1 MKAIGYVR
9 VSTEEQA
16 EEGVSL
22 AAQEERI
29 RAYAKLYGL
38 ELVYMFREEGVS
50 ASTLERP
57 KLQEALRSLESGDAE
72 ALIVAK
78 LDRLT
83 RSLRDLLD
91 LIETYFKQDHDEQY
105 ALMSVAEQLD
115 PRTAS
120 GRLVMNI
127 LGAVAQWE
135 LETISERTKAAL
147 KYKRD
152 RGEYTGGGV
161 PYGQMLVDGRLYMD
175 PEEQAAID
183 VAKRLHRQ
191 GMALTK
197 IGRKLLALGY
207 HPRLGRV
214 WAAQQIRRL
223 VKEGGGDAEV

>member
-1 MKAIGYVR
+1 MKVIGYVR

-16 EEGVSL
+16 DQGVSL

-29 RAYAKLYGL
+29 HAYAKLYGL

-57 KLQEALRSLESGDAE
+57 KLQEALRSLESGAAE
-72 ALIVAK
+72 ALVVAK

-83 RSLRDLLD
+83 RSLPDLLA
-91 LIETYFKQDHDEQY
+91 LIGEYFSDSY

-161 PYGQMLVDGRLYMD
+161 PYGFKVSEDKTLVAS
-175 PEEQAAID
+175 PFEQAGIALAWRLRGEGRTLRDIGKELLLQGFPPRQGD
-183 VAKRLHRQ
+183 AWSAQQVKRL
-191 GMALTK
+191 L
-197 IGRKLLALGY
+197 
-207 HPRLGRV
+207 
-214 WAAQQIRRL
+214 
-223 VKEGGGDAEV
+223 ESGGNGG